1 MSWQQFERLVGE
13 AFRQQGYQ
21 VFETGGGGADGGVD
35 LVLTRSGEKH
45 LVQCK
50 QWRAFKVGVD
60 VVRELYGVMAAKGA
74 AGGFVVTSGRFT
86 DEAVAFA
93 QGRNVRLLD
102 GPKLH
107 ALLQQ
112 ARQAP
117 ASGMPTTNVPVV
129 ATPAPVPVCPVL
141 LAAHDTA
148 CSAQGQQRG
157 PRLLGLYRVPNL
169 QGDAIDCG
177 CRIEVAGG
185 DRTCASEGLS
195 SADEQ
200 RTFGFALVAFAIAM
214 SVAFVWIASGRDLS
228 SLENT
233 LLQVFSVG
241 VGIVGS
247 YVVGQTSAREAG
259 QDVIKPHA
267 RSAFRRLVSLTKS
280 LSRLP
285 QTMQSVRQGAALSTD
300 ALQLLDRLE
309 GVVTEQISTAADA
322 LEDWRDVLPEEFKA
336 LSGPTTSAT
345 QRSTNP

>member
-1 MSWQQFERLVGE
+1 
-13 AFRQQGYQ
+13 
-21 VFETGGGGADGGVD
+21 
-35 LVLTRSGEKH
+35 
-45 LVQCK
+45 
-50 QWRAFKVGVD
+50 
-60 VVRELYGVMAAKGA
+60 
-74 AGGFVVTSGRFT
+74 
-86 DEAVAFA
+86 
-93 QGRNVRLLD
+93 
-102 GPKLH
+102 
-107 ALLQQ
+107 
-112 ARQAP
+112 
-117 ASGMPTTNVPVV
+117 
-129 ATPAPVPVCPVL
+129 
-141 LAAHDTA
+141 
-148 CSAQGQQRG
+148 
-157 PRLLGLYRVPNL
+157 
-169 QGDAIDCG
+169 
-177 CRIEVAGG
+177 
-185 DRTCASEGLS
+185 
-195 SADEQ
+195 
-200 RTFGFALVAFAIAM
+200 M